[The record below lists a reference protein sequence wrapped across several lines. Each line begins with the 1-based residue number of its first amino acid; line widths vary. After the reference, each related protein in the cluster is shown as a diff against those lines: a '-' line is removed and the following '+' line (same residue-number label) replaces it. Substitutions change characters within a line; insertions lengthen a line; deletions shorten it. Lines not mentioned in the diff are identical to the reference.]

1 MKPGRVSIDG
11 NERFSVLLSRGINS
25 ILVLH
30 LVPTLKSVDEYLV
43 RSDYLNETSSALLS
57 HDTDYLVCT
66 SNFFWVCRIRPWRA
80 TSLFSE
86 FLRTPPFFSA
96 LIVIKAVL
104 FVQVAR
110 HFPIH
115 HDAYPTCVFFFLWES
130 WSTLSDTSVSLFL
143 LWRKQNT

>member
-11 NERFSVLLSRGINS
+11 NEKFSVLLSRGINS

-66 SNFFWVCRIRPWRA
+66 SNFF
-80 TSLFSE
+80 
-86 FLRTPPFFSA
+86 
-96 LIVIKAVL
+96 
-104 FVQVAR
+104 
-110 HFPIH
+110 
-115 HDAYPTCVFFFLWES
+115 
-130 WSTLSDTSVSLFL
+130 
-143 LWRKQNT
+143 